1 MDLKHNK
8 LRRINK
14 LLAHNSLNWDYLL
27 EPGNIPV
34 STDPLV
40 SSSSSIKTDS
50 VKLSGGSCAPGT
62 RCKVCDVIPQK
73 SFIIGD
79 QKICFNRSKS

>member
-40 SSSSSIKTDS
+40 SSSSSIRTDS
-50 VKLSGGSCAPGT
+50 VKLTGGSCAPGT
-62 RCKVCDVIPQK
+62 RCKVCLTAKVLIIDLKIFYYHLK
-73 SFIIGD
+73 S
-79 QKICFNRSKS
+79 